1 MVKSLIETYKTLKEA
16 GGASGGFV
24 QAMQKK
30 AAESGAASAAPKP
43 VDAKAQGFP
52 ARPAAS
58 PSTSGTST
66 AFGGRPVPS
75 NAINNLGR
83 VSQRPEAR
91 PMPMGG
97 SVPGRQVNSTMMAA
111 KSQTMQGRPAGSPTQ
126 SVNVNRPVTSTGN
139 PNVAGGTAPVRPA
152 VPAPST
158 GIPKNR
164 MDVVRQAQQQRK
176 QDARI
181 SAVSRPGGTTP
192 TQSAPRPGDKV
203 PGEKVAT
210 NSELTGQAMARKG
223 FGNDTG
229 GGNYPAARSAAPAM
243 SPTLKTQMDGKIG
256 GRYDIAPNKKP
267 LAKPAD
273 QPYNMKIPTMS
284 PTLKTQMDGKITDRK
299 PAEVA
304 AAEPNGENP
313 AAGIPPKPTL
323 KPTRTA
329 PQTQTQT
336 KKPGVVKKPNVPV
349 KLARKPQAAGTQ
361 NNMTP
366 AQRAQQNRRVERGN
380 ARPGEKTIGLGIKTG
395 KVTGST
401 ARSKRPIGSSQLK
414 EGMLNNKQLAEM
426 IKTLYK
432 KKLEEQ
438 NPKAEASSYRER
450 QQFKPVHVSDPY
462 NKKDQSPNDYMHRM
476 AEGMQQSTLGPDRSK
491 KMNVYSST
499 LGNLKSRLW
508 GGNQSMD
515 NRYESAETDL
525 GSTETGKK
533 GREAETVSVNPKDTT
548 FSATDPT
555 NKNTTTKETKEK

>member
-1 MVKSLIETYKTLKEA
+1 
-16 GGASGGFV
+16 
-24 QAMQKK
+24 
-30 AAESGAASAAPKP
+30 
-43 VDAKAQGFP
+43 
-52 ARPAAS
+52 
-58 PSTSGTST
+58 
-66 AFGGRPVPS
+66 
-75 NAINNLGR
+75 
-83 VSQRPEAR
+83 
-91 PMPMGG
+91 
-97 SVPGRQVNSTMMAA
+97 
-111 KSQTMQGRPAGSPTQ
+111 
-126 SVNVNRPVTSTGN
+126 
-139 PNVAGGTAPVRPA
+139 